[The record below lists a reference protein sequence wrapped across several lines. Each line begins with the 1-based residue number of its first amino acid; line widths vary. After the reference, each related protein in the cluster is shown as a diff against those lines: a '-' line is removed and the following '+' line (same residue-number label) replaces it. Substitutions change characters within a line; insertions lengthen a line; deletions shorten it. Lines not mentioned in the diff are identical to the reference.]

1 MKAPYSNYLQE
12 YWGMIQNHEVV
23 VGYWV
28 KRQVRN
34 LIEDLKDP
42 RYIYDTT
49 EAHKRIKF
57 EESLCLQS
65 KAPYYMKPI
74 KLMPWQKAWWEAV
87 YSFKMADT
95 GLRRFTE
102 GLLEIARKN
111 GKSTMFAADGNYDVF
126 MGEGGTD
133 ICCASNDDR
142 QAKLIWAEIGGMRQ
156 RLDPKKAITGQNL
169 TEIKN
174 KLKNITV
181 FRLSSKTQNKDGFNI
196 SKTFL
201 DESHDIAEENGQSEI
216 AEACWRGMSSKDEPL
231 FLNSTTQGFNRD
243 CYLDHKINYAKKV
256 ISGEIDDI
264 HFIAFLFEQDSEQE
278 IWQDETTWEKS
289 NPAIRYGVKKIAKLR
304 RDVEAAKYDKATRIH
319 LLTKDFNIPQSNAQS
334 WLMLEDY
341 DYPQEIVDLNDFQG
355 AFTLGAVDL
364 AATTDLASAKILLM
378 KPDDKTKY
386 IYRHY
391 WIPESKLEN
400 SDDKEAGAD
409 YAQWA
414 RDGKLTIHEGNE
426 IDISQIADW
435 FYFLYENYK
444 LRPYKIG
451 YDQRYAKTFIDRCD
465 EYGFETEMLAQGR
478 ALSNAMKL
486 VEADLKSR
494 VINYGEDPIDKW
506 CLANCCCKVDDVG
519 NIQPVKIPGQP
530 SKRIDGA
537 LTFIMLYEIYRR
549 YKTDFTTLVG
559 GE

>member
-1 MKAPYSNYLQE
+1 MRAPYSNYLTE
-12 YWGMIQNHEVV
+12 YWGMIQNKEVV
-23 VGYWV
+23 VGYWI

-42 RYIYDTT
+42 RYVYDTT
-49 EAHKRIKF
+49 EAHRRIRFQEK
-57 EESLCLQS
+57 LCLQS

-74 KLMPWQKAWWEAV
+74 KLLPWQKAWWEAL

-102 GLLEIARKN
+102 GLLEVARKN
-111 GKSTMFAADGNYDVF
+111 GKSTMFAADGNYDLF

-142 QAKLIWAEIGGMRQ
+142 QAKLIWLEIGGMRQ
-156 RLDPKKAITGQNL
+156 RLDPKKSITGQNL

-174 KLKNITV
+174 KQKNITI

-196 SKTFL
+196 SKTYL

-231 FLNSTTQGFNRD
+231 FLNCTTQGFNRD
-243 CYLDHKINYAKKV
+243 CYLDHKIAYAKKV
-256 ISGEIDDI
+256 IQGEIDDE
-264 HFIAFLFEQDSEQE
+264 HFIAFLYEQDSEQE
-278 IWQDETTWEKS
+278 IWQDEASWEKS
-289 NPAIRYGVKKIAKLR
+289 NPSIRYGVKKVAKLR
-304 RDVEAAKYDKATRIH
+304 RDVEAAKHDKATRIH

-341 DYPQEIVDLNDFQG
+341 DYPQKIYDLEDFRG
-355 AFTLGAVDL
+355 SLILGAVDL

-378 KPDDKTKY
+378 RAGDKTKY
-386 IYRHY
+386 VYSHY
-391 WIPESKLEN
+391 WIPESKLED
-400 SDDKEAGAD
+400 SDDKEAGAN
-409 YAQWA
+409 YVQWA
-414 RDGKLTIHEGNE
+414 RDRLLTIHEGNE
-426 IDISQIADW
+426 IDISKIADW
-435 FYFLYENYK
+435 FYELYKGYG

-451 YDQRYAKTFIDRCD
+451 YDQRYSKDFLSRCE

-486 VEADLKSR
+486 TEADLKSR
-494 VINYGEDPIDKW
+494 YINYLGNPIDKW
-506 CLANCCCKVDDVG
+506 CLSNCCCAVDNVG
-519 NIQPVKIPGQP
+519 NIQPVKIPGQN

-537 LTFIMLYEIYRR
+537 LTFIMLYETYRR
-549 YKTDFTTLVG
+549 FKTDFIKVIG
-559 GE
+559 GV